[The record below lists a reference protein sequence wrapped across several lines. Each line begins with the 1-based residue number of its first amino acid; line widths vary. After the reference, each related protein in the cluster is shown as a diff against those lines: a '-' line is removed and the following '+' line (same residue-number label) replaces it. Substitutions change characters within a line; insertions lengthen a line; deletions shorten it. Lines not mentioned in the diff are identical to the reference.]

1 MQSDSLTLIKS
12 LLCLFLSVL
21 SCLAQETPQE
31 LEDSRKI
38 LFDGQSLENWEIT
51 DFAGRGEVGLDGNG
65 SALLE
70 FGIALT
76 GIHWIGEELPRV
88 NYEIRWDAMKVM
100 GTDFFGS
107 LTFPY
112 LKSHGTLILGG
123 WGGAL
128 VGISCIDSFDASEND
143 AATAHRFR
151 TDHWYAC
158 RLRVMRTHLKFWVD
172 DEQLIDCEVEGRK
185 ISMRT
190 GEIEMSIP
198 LGFSTYDTS
207 GLIKN
212 VILIRLPD

>member
-1 MQSDSLTLIKS
+1 MIKS
-12 LLCLFLSVL
+12 SLCLFISVL
-21 SCLAQETPQE
+21 GCLANETLHE
-31 LEDSRKI
+31 LEVSRKI
-38 LFDGQSLENWEIT
+38 LFDGQSLENWEVT

-65 SALLE
+65 SAMLE

-76 GIHWIGEELPRV
+76 GIHWVGEELPRI
-88 NYEIRWDAMKVM
+88 NYEIRWEAKKLM

-128 VGISCIDSFDASEND
+128 VGISCIDGFDASEND

-151 TDHWYAC
+151 TDHWYTC
-158 RLRVMRTHLKFWVD
+158 RLRVTGTHLKFWVD
-172 DEQLIDCEVEGRK
+172 EEKLIDCDVGGRE

-198 LGFSTYDTS
+198 LGFSTYDTT

-212 VILIRLPD
+212 VTLIKLSD